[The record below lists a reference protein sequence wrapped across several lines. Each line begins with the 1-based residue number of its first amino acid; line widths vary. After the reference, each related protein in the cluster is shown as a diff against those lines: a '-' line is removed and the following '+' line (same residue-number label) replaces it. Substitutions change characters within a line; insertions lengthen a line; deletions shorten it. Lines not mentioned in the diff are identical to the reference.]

1 MIIKFVFQI
10 VCPACFEKYLSEV
23 FQNGGGGGSGTAPTT
38 LGPMER
44 EKENKEKDEEH
55 KILIGAP
62 ATKNLVVYDGQFS
75 SRIIKI
81 SS

>member
-1 MIIKFVFQI
+1 
-10 VCPACFEKYLSEV
+10 
-23 FQNGGGGGSGTAPTT
+23 
-38 LGPMER
+38 MER